1 MFLRVAV
8 AEQCAALYKYS
19 DVLRCVD
26 MSLPTKL
33 KALSSQSDG
42 GHPPLWSSSQLL
54 SVVKTISVFPP
65 RLSLISRQRG
75 AQYLIF
81 KVNLDLTIHH
91 QSWED
96 HLGINCKNTK
106 YTRPRWTD
114 TKLSWC
120 DKFGRTRTILNMK
133 TFKFYNKESSICD
146 SSTQSELKHFV
157 MRVGDWN
164 INSFSLFLSLKAAI
178 MWRVKLICYR
188 SASL

>member
-1 MFLRVAV
+1 
-8 AEQCAALYKYS
+8 
-19 DVLRCVD
+19 

-33 KALSSQSDG
+33 KALSSHYDWR
-42 GHPPLWSSSQLL
+42 HPPSWWSSPC
-54 SVVKTISVFPP
+54 KNNFIFPP
-65 RLSLISRQRG
+65 LPLIIRLAAL

-178 MWRVKLICYR
+178 MREQAHLLSVR
-188 SASL
+188 QSLRPSLSIFIRGFQFDLFTIEMKTFCE

>member
-19 DVLRCVD
+19 DVLRCVE

-33 KALSSQSDG
+33 KALSSHYDWR
-42 GHPPLWSSSQLL
+42 HPPSWWSSPC
-54 SVVKTISVFPP
+54 KNNFIFPP
-65 RLSLISRQRG
+65 LPLIIRLAAL

-164 INSFSLFLSLKAAI
+164 INSFSLFLSLKAEI